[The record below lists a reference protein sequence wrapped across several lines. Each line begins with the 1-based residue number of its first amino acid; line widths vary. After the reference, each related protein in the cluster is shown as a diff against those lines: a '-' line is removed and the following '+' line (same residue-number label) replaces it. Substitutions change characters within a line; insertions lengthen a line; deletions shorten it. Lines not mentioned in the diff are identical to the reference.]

1 MGAAG
6 SGDRSQGAVF
16 HVGVDSLPN
25 CRICRR
31 GRLRISTTLAGPK
44 AQSLPRNRKRASQR
58 PLKRRIDSLTVLASH
73 ILEAASSMAAD
84 DDIVVNDVIR
94 IPRSELTFQF
104 SRSGGPG
111 GRNVNKV
118 STRVQ
123 MRWNVAASESLPED
137 VRRRFQSHNRR
148 RINADGELL
157 LTSQR
162 YRDQP
167 RNIEDCIEKLRELV
181 AAAAVTPRRRRPT
194 KPSAGARRRRLQA
207 KREQSERK
215 QRRRPPRLDN
225 D

>member
-1 MGAAG
+1 
-6 SGDRSQGAVF
+6 
-16 HVGVDSLPN
+16 
-25 CRICRR
+25 
-31 GRLRISTTLAGPK
+31 
-44 AQSLPRNRKRASQR
+44 
-58 PLKRRIDSLTVLASH
+58 
-73 ILEAASSMAAD
+73 MAAD
-84 DDIVVNDVIR
+84 DDIVVGDAIR

-111 GRNVNKV
+111 GQNVNKV

-123 MRWNVAASESLPED
+123 MRWNVAASTSLPED

-148 RINADGELL
+148 RINAEGELL

-167 RNIEDCIEKLRELV
+167 RNIEDCIENLRELV

-215 QRRRPPRLDN
+215 QRRRPPRPDN